1 MKIWTDRKGR
11 VHSSGHGDFSKQIAE
26 IQEIMRYLY
35 YRQTEMMTLCDTIAD
50 SASTIPEADRIRG
63 EARMARKGKKSA

>member
-1 MKIWTDRKGR
+1 MRIWTDRKGR
-11 VHSSGHGDFSKQIAE
+11 VHSNGHGDFAKQISE

-35 YRQTEMMTLCDTIAD
+35 YRQTEMTELCNTIAD
-50 SASTIPEADRIRG
+50 SASTIPEKDRIRL

>member
-11 VHSSGHGDFSKQIAE
+11 VHSSGHGDFAKQISE

-35 YRQTEMMTLCDTIAD
+35 YRQTEMTELCDTIAE
-50 SASTIPEADRIRG
+50 SAATIPEADRIRG
-63 EARMARKGKKSA
+63 EARRARKEKKSA

>member
-1 MKIWTDRKGR
+1 MKLWTDRKGR
-11 VHSSGHGDFSKQIAE
+11 VHSSGHGDFAKQIAE

-35 YRQTEMMTLCDTIAD
+35 YRQTEMTELCDTIAE
-50 SASTIPEADRIRG
+50 SAEKIPEADRIRG